1 MPPQLIVLGS
11 LSREFILPLNNRPLL
26 DVPGGSALYAAVGA
40 AVWTQG
46 IGLVG
51 RVGEDYPQAW
61 LRRFEALGLDVRGVR
76 ILPQPLDVR
85 SFRAWLDEQTC
96 YHDRPIIHFA
106 RLGLPFPQALLGY
119 QDPAGPA
126 EKQTTVPLASPRPAD
141 IPPDYRTAT
150 AVHICPLDITSV
162 GRLQVAFQES
172 GVSFLTLAAP
182 RLPPATSSWE
192 ALQPFLR
199 LTAFLPAER
208 TLRALFRGQT
218 EDLWEM
224 AEAIASWGCTFI
236 AVQREKGGQILY
248 EAAARRRWEVPPYPA
263 RAVDPGGA
271 DEAFCGGFLAGLLQT
286 GDPLEAVLR
295 GNVSASLA
303 VEGGG
308 ALYALEATPGLEQA
322 RLECLRELARRC

>member
-1 MPPQLIVLGS
+1 MPPQLIVVGS
-11 LSREFILPLNNRPLL
+11 LNREFILPLNNRPLL

-76 ILPQPLDVR
+76 ILPQPLEVR
-85 SFRAWLDEQTC
+85 SFRAWLDERTC
-96 YHDRPIIHFA
+96 YHDRPITHFA

-119 QDPAGPA
+119 QAPAEAA
-126 EKQTTVPLASPRPAD
+126 EKQTTLPLASPRPAD
-141 IPPDYRTAT
+141 IPPDYRTAA

-162 GRLQVAFQES
+162 GRLLVAFQES
-172 GVSFLTLAAP
+172 GVSLLTLAVP

-192 ALQPFLR
+192 ALQPFLG
-199 LTAFLPAER
+199 LTAFLSAEQS
-208 TLRALFRGQT
+208 LCALFRGQT

-224 AEAIASWGCTFI
+224 AEAIASWGCTFV
-236 AVQREKGGQILY
+236 AVQREQGGQILY

-263 RAVDPGGA
+263 RVVDPGGA
-271 DEAFCGGFLAGLLQT
+271 DDAFCGGFLAGLLQT
-286 GDPLEAVLR
+286 SDPLEAVLR
-295 GNVSASLA
+295 GNISASLA

-308 ALYALEATPGLEQA
+308 GLYALEATPGLAQA
-322 RLECLRELARRC
+322 RLERLRELTRRC